1 MFLKPQTVSEL
12 LFKSLRYH
20 ANVNMLHLTS
30 NMLNAKKT
38 HCVRRQPILHYLQ
51 KKIIFLREICSLA
64 PSLTENLPRKPI
76 A

>member
-38 HCVRRQPILHYLQ
+38 TVFEDSPYYITSRKKLFFLEKYAVLLQ
-51 KKIIFLREICSLA
+51 V
-64 PSLTENLPRKPI
+64 
-76 A
+76 

>member
-30 NMLNAKKT
+30 NMLNAKKP
-38 HCVRRQPILHYLQ
+38 HCVRRLPILHYLQ
-51 KKIIFLREICSLA
+51 KKFIFLREICSLA

>member
-30 NMLNAKKT
+30 NMLNAKKPT
-38 HCVRRQPILHYLQ
+38 VFEDSPYYITSR
-51 KKIIFLREICSLA
+51 KKFSFLREICSLA

>member
-30 NMLNAKKT
+30 NMLNAKKNPLCSKT
-38 HCVRRQPILHYLQ
+38 AHTTLPPE
-51 KKIIFLREICSLA
+51 KIYFS
-64 PSLTENLPRKPI
+64 
-76 A
+76 

>member
-12 LFKSLRYH
+12 IFKSLRYH

-51 KKIIFLREICSLA
+51 KKFIFLREICSLA

>member
-30 NMLNAKKT
+30 NMLNAKKPT
-38 HCVRRQPILHYLQ
+38 VFEDSPYYITSRKNLFFLEKYAVLLQ
-51 KKIIFLREICSLA
+51 V
-64 PSLTENLPRKPI
+64 
-76 A
+76 

>member
-38 HCVRRQPILHYLQ
+38 HCVLRQPILHYLQ
-51 KKIIFLREICSLA
+51 KKFIFLREICSLA

>member
-30 NMLNAKKT
+30 NMLNAKKR

-51 KKIIFLREICSLA
+51 NKIYFS
-64 PSLTENLPRKPI
+64 
-76 A
+76 

>member
-20 ANVNMLHLTS
+20 ANINMLHLTS
-30 NMLNAKKT
+30 NMLNAKKN

-51 KKIIFLREICSLA
+51 KKNVFFLEKYAVL
-64 PSLTENLPRKPI
+64 LQV
-76 A
+76 

>member
-30 NMLNAKKT
+30 NMLNAKKP

-51 KKIIFLREICSLA
+51 KKCIFLREICSLA
-64 PSLTENLPRKPI
+64 PKSAKKTNRLNKF
-76 A
+76 

>member
-30 NMLNAKKT
+30 NMLNASTAHTTLPPEKNLFFLEKYAF
-38 HCVRRQPILHYLQ
+38 LLQ
-51 KKIIFLREICSLA
+51 V
-64 PSLTENLPRKPI
+64 
-76 A
+76 